1 MAWTQTQVDALRDAI
16 ATGTLRVKVGDMDTQ
31 FRSQADMLQLLRVM
45 EAEVSATARV
55 LTIPAIIDRG
65 P

>member
-31 FRSQADMLQLLRVM
+31 FRSQSDMLQLLRVM

>member
-45 EAEVSATARV
+45 EAEVAATARV

>member
-16 ATGTLRVKVGDMDTQ
+16 ATGTLRVKVGDMDTT
-31 FRSQADMLQLLRVM
+31 FNSPAEMLRTLQLM
-45 EAEVSATARV
+45 EASVSGTPRV
-55 LTIPAIIDRG
+55 RTIPAIIDRG

>member
-1 MAWTQTQVDALRDAI
+1 MAWTQTQVDALREAI
-16 ATGTLRVKVGDMDTQ
+16 AAGVLRVKVGDMDTQ

-45 EAEVSATARV
+45 EAEVSSVPRV